1 MGNNASEAG
10 RYSSCTPTC
19 SSFKRQKKKETS
31 NILGT
36 SSIEKRLEDK
46 FQTNVNKMTGYK
58 LFFFIEEFIIKIY
71 Y

>member
-58 LFFFIEEFIIKIY
+58 LLFFIEEFIIKIY